1 MHNNNLVETV
11 LGALVLA
18 VTGAFLTFAYKV
30 IDLAPVEGYAV
41 EARFSRIDGLNVGNL
56 VKISGVK
63 VGRVAGFYLDND
75 SYEAIVQMDI
85 DNGIKLPL
93 DTSATLSSEGLMGGK
108 YVALEIGADEEYL
121 ETGDRIE
128 FTQSPPG
135 LEQMLGQVIFSMTK
149 TKDDAADDAPED
161 GE

>member
-11 LGALVLA
+11 LGAIVLA

-30 IDLAPVEGYAV
+30 IDLAPVEGYGV

-63 VGRVAGFYLDND
+63 VGRISEFYLDTD
-75 SYEAIVQMDI
+75 SYEAIVKMNI
-85 DNGIKLPL
+85 DSGIKLPL

-108 YVALEIGADEEYL
+108 YVALEVGGDEDYL
-121 ETGDRIE
+121 EEGDRIE
-128 FTQSPPG
+128 YTQSPPG
-135 LEQMLGQVIFSMTK
+135 LEQLLGQVIFSMSK
-149 TKDDAADDAPED
+149 AKGNADASDE
-161 GE
+161 GQ